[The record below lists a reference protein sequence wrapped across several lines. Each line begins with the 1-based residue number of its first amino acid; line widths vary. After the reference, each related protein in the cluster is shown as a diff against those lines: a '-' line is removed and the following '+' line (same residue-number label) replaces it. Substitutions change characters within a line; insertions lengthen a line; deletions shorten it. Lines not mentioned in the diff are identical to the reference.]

1 MPLFRLSS
9 SLFRLP
15 SSLFRLPSSLFRP
28 PSSLFRPPSYLFI
41 LSFFLLPFYFSG
53 QTFTQTIRGTVLDA
67 DSKYS
72 IPGVNIYI
80 LNLDTPITAISDA
93 NGKFRLE
100 KVPVGRHLVK
110 FSFIG
115 YEEVQLNNVVVNS
128 GKEVVLTIEMH
139 ESVIIGQQ
147 VDIIGTNDKTKAN
160 NDLVTNSS
168 RNFQSE
174 ETERYAGSR
183 FDPSKMVANFAG
195 VSTGNDARNDIIV
208 RGNSPL
214 GVLWRLEGVNIPNP
228 NHFSAQGST
237 GGPISILNNNLLG
250 SSDFL
255 TGAFP
260 AEYGNKTAAVFD
272 LKLRNGNNERYEFFS
287 QVGINGFELGSEGPL
302 SKKTGSSFLISYRYS
317 TFFIFDL
324 LGIRFGVSGIP
335 EYNDGAFKFFLP
347 TKNAGVFTVW
357 GIGGKSSIELLDSEK
372 DSTDWSFTSSG
383 EDLIFGSGMGAGGLS
398 HLYFFNQNFSGKL
411 TLSGSVNQNIITLDT
426 LDPNKNAFNT
436 YTNKS
441 YDYTLWAS
449 YVFTHKINAK
459 NSLKYGAIY
468 QHSLFD
474 YNAYYYSRKR
484 QSYVDE
490 LKEDG
495 GTGLAEAYFNWQFRP
510 NDKHTLTTGIHYQY
524 FLFNGSQALEPRAGW
539 RCQVKKNQ
547 AFSLAYGMHS
557 QTQPT
562 IYYFLKTFDDSTG
575 IYTKTNHNLD
585 FSRSQHLVASYDVTF
600 KHDLR
605 LKTELYGQ
613 YLYGIPLIQNSSNS
627 FSLINVGN
635 ELEGLPLVDSLENK
649 GTGKN
654 YGIEITFEKFF
665 SKHFYFLTTLSL
677 FEATYKGSDNVE
689 RQSAYSG
696 GYVYNILGGYELP
709 VGKKKNKIIGLDLK
723 FNIAAGN
730 RYTPVDLAASITEK
744 HTVYIDSLAWSRKF
758 KDYSKFDVKISFK
771 INSKK
776 ATHVF
781 LVHIENIFNR
791 KNVLRE
797 VFDEGSGA
805 MRTEYQLGVFP
816 YGAYRIE
823 F

>member
-1 MPLFRLSS
+1 MPIFPFRLFV
-9 SLFRLP
+9 LRRLATVYSP
-15 SSLFRLPSSLFRP
+15 L
-28 PSSLFRPPSYLFI
+28 LFI
-41 LSFFLLPFYFSG
+41 FSFFPFHFSA

-72 IPGVNIYI
+72 IPGVNIFI
-80 LNLDTPITAISDA
+80 LNLDTPITAVTDA

-100 KVPVGRHLVK
+100 KVPVGRHLLK
-110 FSFIG
+110 FTFVG
-115 YEEVQLNNVVVNS
+115 YEEVQMNNVVVNS

-139 ESVIIGQQ
+139 ESVIVGQE

-250 SSDFL
+250 GSDFL

-272 LKLRNGNNERYEFFS
+272 LKLRNGNNEKYEFFS
-287 QVGINGFELGSEGPL
+287 QVGINGFELGTEGPI
-302 SKKTGSSFLISYRYS
+302 SKKNGSSFLISYRYS
-317 TFFIFDL
+317 TFFIFDA

-335 EYNDGAFKFFLP
+335 EYNDGAFKLFLP
-347 TKNAGVFTVW
+347 TKKSGVFTIW
-357 GIGGKSSIELLDSEK
+357 GIGGKSRIELLDSEK

-398 HLYFFNQNFSGKL
+398 HLYFFNPNFSGKL
-411 TLSGSVNQNIITLDT
+411 TLSGSVNENIITLDT
-426 LDPNKNAFNT
+426 LDLNKNPYNT

-441 YDYTLWAS
+441 YDYTLWGS
-449 YVFTHKINAK
+449 YVLTHKLNAK
-459 NSLKYGAIY
+459 NSLKYGVIY

-474 YNAYYYSRKR
+474 YNAYYYSRKLR
-484 QSYVDE
+484 TYVDE

-495 GTGLAEAYFNWQFRP
+495 GTGLAEAYFNWQWRP

-524 FLFNGSQALEPRAGW
+524 FLFNGSQATEPRAGW
-539 RCQVKKNQ
+539 RYQVKKNQ
-547 AFSLAYGMHS
+547 AFALAYGMHS

-562 IYYFLKTFDDSTG
+562 IYYFIKTFDDSTG
-575 IYTKTNHNLD
+575 TYTKTNHDLD
-585 FSRSQHLVASYDVTF
+585 FSRSQHLVASYDITLR
-600 KHDLR
+600 HNLR
-605 LKTELYGQ
+605 LKTEIYGQ
-613 YLYGIPLIQNSSNS
+613 YLYGVPLIRNTSNS

-635 ELEGLPLVDSLENK
+635 DLEGLPLVDSLENK

-654 YGIEITFEKFF
+654 YGVEITFEKFF
-665 SKHFYFLTTLSL
+665 SKRFYFLTTLSL

-709 VGKKKNKIIGLDLK
+709 AGKKKNKIIGLDIK

-730 RYTPVDLAASITEK
+730 RYTPVDIAASIAEK
-744 HTVYIDSLAWSRKF
+744 HTVYIDSLAWSKKF
-758 KDYSKFDVKISFK
+758 KDYSKFDVKLSFK

-776 ATHVF
+776 ATHIF
-781 LVHIENIFNR
+781 FVHIENILNR
-791 KNVLRE
+791 KNILRE
-797 VFDEGSGA
+797 VFDEGSGTL
-805 MRTEYQLGVFP
+805 RTEYQLGVFP